1 MAVDL
6 PDFYSSFS
14 QQEEDNVVSSLPE
27 ETADNGLPDFYSSFS
42 STGPD
47 LSRIDTSRKVAY
59 GAAQETMIGG
69 NLWRL
74 MKTLTTDK
82 TWEDLENERQ
92 REIDKEFTEFI
103 GLQDQEEDAAV
114 ISGRLGTA
122 IADPVTWMIPWA
134 KVAKAGKI
142 ASTAA
147 GAGVGVGETVLRE
160 SMTKG
165 EVSGTNVAI
174 AAVAG
179 SAGGYLNA
187 VLSKVPNKDK
197 VTRILD
203 DVEPEPDVVK
213 PSVLVEGTKEAEESL
228 AAVPPMRDVIRGF
241 QREKWFGEPAPV
253 DVTTASPM
261 RDLIRAHNRMLGGFN
276 QPAPRPAVILTK
288 EEAKDL
294 DTVQRFVGAQTNAEG
309 KVTQSVFSSETI
321 ESLRVADKQIKD
333 LEKKIA
339 RMSDK
344 SQREIAKATLQDMVA
359 KRDIIISKAGDRA
372 VELVEEVEN
381 INIKALEKLSAE
393 GKLTDGLMVSILNET
408 ARPMLG
414 AAAAFP
420 LGVSQMEDSDDYGTL
435 IGYTAAGAGLGTAWR
450 AVNRSETL
458 TSLQKD
464 KANEILINNGNS
476 LIRQTLNRWTGAS
489 IPTKLKT
496 DGGWNKVLGRLMYS
510 SIGDA
515 SDSLE
520 ARMIRAQDDY
530 TDKLFKIYGES
541 VNDDVVSVLVGE
553 SLRGFV
559 DPRTL
564 KVGYRGI
571 AGSLNPVT
579 AEQIKEVNRIVPL
592 AQQARDEIAET
603 VSAAGIRYKVE
614 DDYGLAQRYNF
625 DNAQNAAGLQK
636 FRQDLAEA
644 LRIQNKGKAVPDEE
658 VDRVYKGLIGD
669 RPLRG
674 AKQAADNNNVF
685 VRDDKGNFKFRRL
698 ADYFEQTRRIK
709 DKDAVKYLAERGW
722 LNLDSKNV
730 LLDYGSESI
739 KVAEFSKTFGANGEL
754 VNFALDASAEAFN
767 KANRID
773 EGAAYNQRLIDA
785 VEVFWGSYGNRDPEG
800 WSSAMN
806 VFNTLANTT
815 YLTQVTLTS
824 LAELAAPFTQSG
836 FAAAGKATA
845 RRSKDYRFSKMTSF
859 KHNDSFERELEALL
873 KTGTQGR
880 GKYQKF
886 DNLGSNFNRRF
897 FNFIRL
903 PQLTKVARNFAYD
916 TGVNRA
922 FDVAAK
928 YKKTGKLSK
937 AIVKEMEELRISADD
952 LKEIGKYTDIRVAFE
967 EGNARSILDMAGRS
981 AADRDAIIPL
991 LGNRLYFSQSNSATI
1006 RNLGQFSSWA
1016 QAKSVQVNNFAN
1028 KVESGDAAAL
1038 MRVALTVPAGVF
1050 VNSLKSSVDPNYE
1063 GREEKEDSALQQISE
1078 GMKAT
1083 GNFDNWIASK
1093 AWSAVKYG
1101 SQEGNFLAQAA
1112 PAAGWFEGMGKA
1124 LSDAKLDYDRGDYEG
1139 SFKEILDEVPGFRQ
1153 ALKAYKG
1160 ITGEQLLIDEPNV
1173 DEKKYVP
1180 RLNKGG
1186 EVLDVPNAPQ
1196 EPDERIDKMTGMPYD
1211 QQAGTA
1217 FVDEED
1223 PLRRLGF
1230 VGGGNVDPLRRLG
1243 FGA

>member
-1 MAVDL
+1 MATEFPDFYALAGEEETPPLELDQESVDDGF
-6 PDFYSSFS
+6 PDFYSLAG
-14 QQEEDNVVSSLPE
+14 D
-27 ETADNGLPDFYSSFS
+27 
-42 STGPD
+42 TGPD

-69 NLWRL
+69 NLWRF
-74 MKTLTTDK
+74 MKTLATDK

-122 IADPVTWMIPWA
+122 VADPVTWMIPWA
-134 KVAKAGKI
+134 KLAKAGKI
-142 ASTAA
+142 ASTGI
-147 GAGVGVGETVLRE
+147 GAGIGVTEAALRE
-160 SMTKG
+160 GMTKG
-165 EVSGTNVAI
+165 EITGTNIAI

-187 VLSKVPNKDK
+187 VLTKVPNKDK

-203 DVEPEPDVVK
+203 DVEPEADVVK

-309 KVTQSVFSSETI
+309 RITQSVFSSETI

-333 LEKKIA
+333 LENKIA

-344 SQREIAKATLQDMVA
+344 SQREIAEAAKKEMIA

-414 AAAAFP
+414 AAATFP

-435 IGYTAAGAGLGTAWR
+435 IGYTAAGIGLGTAWR

-476 LIRQTLNRWTGAS
+476 LIRQTLNRWTGTS
-489 IPTKLKT
+489 IATKLKT

-564 KVGYRGI
+564 KVGYKGI

-579 AEQIKEVNRIVPL
+579 ADQIKEVNRIVPL

-644 LRIQNKGKAVPDEE
+644 LKIQNKGKAVDAEDLE
-658 VDRVYKGLIGD
+658 SVYRGLIGD

-674 AKQAADNNNVF
+674 AK
-685 VRDDKGNFKFRRL
+685 
-698 ADYFEQTRRIK
+698 
-709 DKDAVKYLAERGW
+709 DAV
-722 LNLDSKNV
+722 
-730 LLDYGSESI
+730 
-739 KVAEFSKTFGANGEL
+739 
-754 VNFALDASAEAFN
+754 
-767 KANRID
+767 
-773 EGAAYNQRLIDA
+773 
-785 VEVFWGSYGNRDPEG
+785 
-800 WSSAMN
+800 
-806 VFNTLANTT
+806 
-815 YLTQVTLTS
+815 
-824 LAELAAPFTQSG
+824 
-836 FAAAGKATA
+836 
-845 RRSKDYRFSKMTSF
+845 
-859 KHNDSFERELEALL
+859 
-873 KTGTQGR
+873 
-880 GKYQKF
+880 
-886 DNLGSNFNRRF
+886 
-897 FNFIRL
+897 
-903 PQLTKVARNFAYD
+903 
-916 TGVNRA
+916 
-922 FDVAAK
+922 
-928 YKKTGKLSK
+928 
-937 AIVKEMEELRISADD
+937 
-952 LKEIGKYTDIRVAFE
+952 
-967 EGNARSILDMAGRS
+967 
-981 AADRDAIIPL
+981 
-991 LGNRLYFSQSNSATI
+991 
-1006 RNLGQFSSWA
+1006 
-1016 QAKSVQVNNFAN
+1016 
-1028 KVESGDAAAL
+1028 
-1038 MRVALTVPAGVF
+1038 
-1050 VNSLKSSVDPNYE
+1050 
-1063 GREEKEDSALQQISE
+1063 
-1078 GMKAT
+1078 
-1083 GNFDNWIASK
+1083 
-1093 AWSAVKYG
+1093 
-1101 SQEGNFLAQAA
+1101 
-1112 PAAGWFEGMGKA
+1112 
-1124 LSDAKLDYDRGDYEG
+1124 
-1139 SFKEILDEVPGFRQ
+1139 
-1153 ALKAYKG
+1153 
-1160 ITGEQLLIDEPNV
+1160 
-1173 DEKKYVP
+1173 
-1180 RLNKGG
+1180 
-1186 EVLDVPNAPQ
+1186 
-1196 EPDERIDKMTGMPYD
+1196 
-1211 QQAGTA
+1211 
-1217 FVDEED
+1217 
-1223 PLRRLGF
+1223 
-1230 VGGGNVDPLRRLG
+1230 
-1243 FGA
+1243 